1 MTRLDF
7 FRVFVNEQ
15 DVRLHYTI
23 VMQIIILLIIT
34 ATLPIAWLIAEFRA
48 SVAVRRTLGVIT
60 ILWSFGVAV
69 VVGTLQNYNANSYFT
84 AASKDLLEASLQHLR
99 AGKTELVLREWARAN
114 DEFSPTYE
122 NRARYKQIVE
132 QAIEGMKK

>member
-1 MTRLDF
+1 MTGWTF
-7 FRVFVNEQ
+7 SAFFVNEQ

-69 VVGTLQNYNANSYFT
+69 VVGTLDNYNANSYFT

-99 AGKTELVLREWARAN
+99 AGKTELVLRE
-114 DEFSPTYE
+114 
-122 NRARYKQIVE
+122 
-132 QAIEGMKK
+132 

>member
-1 MTRLDF
+1 
-7 FRVFVNEQ
+7 
-15 DVRLHYTI
+15 
-23 VMQIIILLIIT
+23 MQIIILLIIT

-48 SVAVRRTLGVIT
+48 SVAVRRTLGVTT
-60 ILWSFGVAV
+60 ILWSFGVAAM
-69 VVGTLQNYNANSYFT
+69 VGTLQNFNANSYFT
-84 AASKDLLEASLQHLR
+84 AATKDLLETSVQHLR
-99 AGKTELVLREWARAN
+99 AGKTEAVLREWARAN